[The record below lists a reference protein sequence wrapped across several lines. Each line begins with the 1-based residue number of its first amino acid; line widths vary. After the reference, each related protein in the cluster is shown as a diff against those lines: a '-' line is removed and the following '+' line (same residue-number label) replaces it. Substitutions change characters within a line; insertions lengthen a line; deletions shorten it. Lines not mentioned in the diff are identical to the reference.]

1 MSFETL
7 HFAMA
12 ENHGILIQH
21 RSSLSPKKLVD
32 NLHRIYGEIHATA
45 TFDMTFCSDY
55 LTAVFF
61 TDQKSGERCYVD
73 FLHITAFARRQ
84 STAAES
90 SSLEDSKSSSSP
102 KKNVAVVSVGWINEN
117 FWTAWQSKPY
127 IRGRHSS
134 LTTSSSSHPKTLG
147 TEKGPEGFLIVFWQQ
162 ATQYQRMEIK
172 LLANGRT
179 EELWE
184 DEKEGGRLFLR
195 FVTEDDA
202 LFFRDIILGKFAFLS
217 RFVSLAEEDDF
228 IMARKVPSS
237 PTMNPTGSPLQ

>member
-1 MSFETL
+1 MSVETL

-21 RSSLSPKKLVD
+21 RPSLSTKKLID
-32 NLHRIYGEIHATA
+32 NLQRIYGEIHATA
-45 TFDMTFCSDY
+45 TFDMTLSPDY

-84 STAAES
+84 STAAEN
-90 SSLEDSKSSSSP
+90 SSLEESKTSPSP
-102 KKNVAVVSVGWINEN
+102 KKNVAVVGVGWINEN
-117 FWTAWQSKPY
+117 FWTTWQSKPY

-134 LTTSSSSHPKTLG
+134 LTASTSSHPKESG

-162 ATQYQRMEIK
+162 AREYQRMEIK
-172 LLANGRT
+172 LLANGRA

-195 FVTEDDA
+195 FITEDDA

-217 RFVSLAEEDDF
+217 RFVSLAEKDDF
-228 IMARKVPSS
+228 TMARKVLSS
-237 PTMNPTGSPLQ
+237 PTVKVAGSPR